1 MLAICVASLMRY
13 LLMSLAHFLIE
24 LFVLLSLSFKVLCIL
39 ENNPLPTGR
48 NVMKNVAFF
57 LLNT

>member
-1 MLAICVASLMRY
+1 MLALCVASLMMY
-13 LLMSLAHFLIE
+13 LLMYLAYFLIE
-24 LFVLLSLSFKVLCIL
+24 LFVPLSLSFKVLCIL

-48 NVMKNVAFF
+48 NVMKNAAFF